1 MRGPRVHFVNRYF
14 APDHSAT
21 SQVLSGIAFSLARGG
36 YDVHV
41 CTSRQLYENPGASL
55 APRDE
60 IEGVAVSRVASS
72 RFGRSSVPG
81 RACDYITFYLSVL
94 LRLLVEVRRGDI
106 IVAKTDPPLL
116 SIVLWPVAFL
126 KGAQLVNW
134 MQDIFPEVAAH
145 SKIGG
150 GLGRLIFRALVPVRN
165 WSIRLAQRSVAIGE
179 GMRARL
185 RDLGV
190 ADDRIR
196 VISNWAD
203 GQVIKASDQGAVA
216 RRVEWGWDGKMVV
229 AYSGNFGRVHAAE
242 TILEAMERISRRR
255 NADGLPDIL
264 FAFIGG
270 GAQRAYLKAE
280 CARRGLTNVEFR
292 PYEPQE
298 RLSVLLSSADVH
310 LVTLRPEYEGLVV
323 PSKVYGILAAARPVL
338 FVGARD
344 GEVARLV
351 DRFGCGVAVAAG
363 DGGRLADAILGLA
376 ADRGLRET
384 LGGAARRA
392 FDASYT
398 LQIATLKWHSLLSE
412 LTVLS
417 GAASVPAF
425 GSGGDRVAGLTT
437 PLPPVR
443 EAARALEAPS
453 EKIGG

>member
-21 SQVLSGIAFSLARGG
+21 SQVLSGIAFSLARSG

-41 CTSRQLYENPGASL
+41 CTSRQLYETPGASL
-55 APRDE
+55 ASRDV
-60 IEGVAVSRVASS
+60 IEGVSVSRVAST
-72 RFGRSSVPG
+72 RFGRSSLPG
-81 RACDYITFYLSVL
+81 RACDYITFYLSVV
-94 LRLLVEVRRGDI
+94 LRLLLEVRRGDI

-145 SKIGG
+145 SKVGG
-150 GLGRLIFRALVPVRN
+150 ALGRLIFRAIVPVRN
-165 WSIRLAQRSVAIGE
+165 WSVRLAQRSVAIGDE
-179 GMRARL
+179 MRARL
-185 RDLGV
+185 RALGV
-190 ADDRIR
+190 ADERIK
-196 VISNWAD
+196 VIPNWAD
-203 GQVIKASDQGAVA
+203 GHAIKASDAGAVA
-216 RRVEWGWDGKMVV
+216 RRAEWGWDGKMVV
-229 AYSGNFGRVHAAE
+229 AYSGNFGRVHDAE
-242 TILEAMERISRRR
+242 TIIDAMEHIARRR
-255 NADGLPDIL
+255 DTDGLPEIL

-270 GAQRAYLKAE
+270 GVQRAYLKAE

-323 PSKVYGILAAARPVL
+323 PSKVYGILAAARPVV

-351 DRFGCGVAVAAG
+351 ERFECGVAIGVG
-363 DGGRLADAILGLA
+363 EGGRLAEAILHLA

-384 LGGAARRA
+384 LGSAARRA
-392 FDASYT
+392 FDASFT
-398 LQIATLKWHSLLSE
+398 LQISALKWHSLLSE
-412 LTVLS
+412 MLHV
-417 GAASVPAF
+417 SVAVV
-425 GSGGDRVAGLTT
+425 GDGEDRVTGLSAQRPTVGE
-437 PLPPVR
+437 P
-443 EAARALEAPS
+443 ARLLDAPA
-453 EKIGG
+453 EKVGG